1 MPEYQREIVMARRI
15 VIMAGGTGGHV
26 FPALAVA
33 QELIEKGWQ
42 VSWLGT
48 QKGLES
54 RVIPEQGIEID
65 WLSVAGVRGKGWLSK
80 ITAVLLLIKACI
92 QALKILR
99 QRKPDV
105 VLGMG
110 GFVAGP
116 GGLMAKLLGIPLVIH
131 EQNRVPGTTNRLLA
145 RMANQVLEA
154 FPGSFNKKVNAK
166 FTGNPLRK
174 QFGRI
179 CSLQI
184 ATLPP
189 SLAVV
194 DSAERREAH
203 QGINI
208 LVVGGSQGAQV
219 LNEVVPDALA
229 ALRIDEMVQ
238 IKHQTGAAMQEQVK
252 SRYKELG
259 VNAEVQAFI
268 EDMVSAYQWAD
279 LVICRSGAMTVSEV
293 AAAGVPA
300 IFIPLPNAIDDHQT
314 ANARYLTDAGAG
326 LLLMQKDLN
335 AATLVEHITKV
346 LKQLDVM
353 SKTAKEYARLDATE
367 IVAGVCMAEAGL

>member
-1 MPEYQREIVMARRI
+1 MREYQRETGMDKRI

-48 QKGLES
+48 QKGLEG

-80 ITAVLLLIKACI
+80 ITAVFLLVKACM
-92 QALKILR
+92 QARKILR
-99 QRKPDV
+99 KRKPDV

-116 GGLMAKLLGIPLVIH
+116 GGLMAKLLGIPLIIH

-145 RMANQVLEA
+145 GMANQVLEA
-154 FPGSFNKKVNAK
+154 FPDSFGKKFNAK

-174 QFGRI
+174 QFVI
-179 CSLQI
+179 
-184 ATLPP
+184 PP
-189 SLAVV
+189 SPPFSKGGLA
-194 DSAERREAH
+194 SPFEKGGLR
-203 QGINI
+203 GINI
-208 LVVGGSQGAQV
+208 LVVGGSQGAQI

-229 ALRIDEMVQ
+229 ALAVDLVNGSSVH
-238 IKHQTGAAMQEQVK
+238 IKHQTGAAMREQVD

-259 VNAEVQAFI
+259 IKAEVNAFI
-268 EDMVSAYQWAD
+268 DNMVSAYQWAD
-279 LVICRSGAMTVSEV
+279 LIICRSGAMTVSEV
-293 AAAGVPA
+293 AAMGVPA

-314 ANARYLTDAGAG
+314 ANARYLTDAGAS
-326 LLLMQKDLN
+326 LILMQKDLN
-335 AATLVEHITKV
+335 AATLVKNITKV
-346 LKQLDVM
+346 IKQLDVM
-353 SKTAKEYARLDATE
+353 SKTAKQYARLDATE
-367 IVAGVCMAEAGL
+367 IVAGICMAEAKV